1 MFCSSLWLHA
11 HTPKTYTTDTLLIPP
26 SSFEVKRYKSLSAIT
41 GIGAEVL
48 MSSYRQNWLRPGVIE
63 DSLVSY
69 GLINERDFT
78 SEKDFE
84 EEVAKMAASIE
95 LKKVK
100 TSDKALSENPD
111 LATHWRISFETSQ
124 RDA

>member
-1 MFCSSLWLHA
+1 
-11 HTPKTYTTDTLLIPP
+11 
-26 SSFEVKRYKSLSAIT
+26 
-41 GIGAEVL
+41 